1 MIALYNYQ
9 RDAVD
14 SIYQYF
20 ADNAG
25 NPLIVIPTA
34 GGKSLVVAEF
44 LREIFERW
52 PDQRVLILTHVREL
66 ISQNHAELVRLW
78 PEAPVGINSAGLKQ
92 RDYGSRIIFGGIQ
105 SLYRNAHRLPR
116 IDLVIIDEAHLVPRT
131 ATTMYRTFL
140 GHLARLNNFIKIIG
154 LTATPFRLDS
164 ECCMRVAMH
173 CSATSVSRSMSA
185 T

>member
-14 SIYQYF
+14 SIYRYF

-34 GGKSLVVAEF
+34 GGKSLVIAEF
-44 LREIFERW
+44 LREIFKQW

-92 RDYGSRIIFGGIQ
+92 RDYGSRIILGGIQ

-116 IDLVIIDEAHLVPRT
+116 IDLVIVDEAHLVLPRAPAT
-131 ATTMYRTFL
+131 AQQYHKDYRID
-140 GHLARLNNFIKIIG
+140 GYSI
-154 LTATPFRLDS
+154 P
-164 ECCMRVAMH
+164 
-173 CSATSVSRSMSA
+173 SRQRNA
-185 T
+185 A

>member
-14 SIYQYF
+14 SIYRYF

-44 LREIFERW
+44 LREIFEQW

-66 ISQNHAELVRLW
+66 TSSSSTRHISCR
-78 PEAPVGINSAGLKQ
+78 APRRRCIARSSGTCS
-92 RDYGSRIIFGGIQ
+92 GSTI
-105 SLYRNAHRLPR
+105 S
-116 IDLVIIDEAHLVPRT
+116 
-131 ATTMYRTFL
+131 
-140 GHLARLNNFIKIIG
+140 
-154 LTATPFRLDS
+154 
-164 ECCMRVAMH
+164 
-173 CSATSVSRSMSA
+173 
-185 T
+185 